1 MASASAR
8 SCLLQGTVL
17 DCPRFSTLSIL
28 LGPRRVKFDID
39 TLGVIHSPYK
49 EKFAIP
55 RQPGLVTASRARL
68 ELLPPYDQPDVLRGI
83 EQFSHLW
90 LSFVFHQTMDQGW
103 HPTVRPP
110 RLGGNER
117 VGVFATRSTFR
128 PNPLGLSVV
137 ELLGVGRERGKLWL
151 DLGAVDLL
159 DGTPVVDIK
168 PYIPYADSLPHARG
182 GFAPQAP
189 TPPLTVRFSP
199 EAEQQL
205 QPWRQAH
212 PELRQLVSEVLAQ
225 DPRPAYKQGKPDD
238 KVYGVRLFDLN
249 VRFRIREPECEVLA
263 IEPA

>member
-1 MASASAR
+1 M
-8 SCLLQGTVL
+8 
-17 DCPRFSTLSIL
+17 
-28 LGPRRVKFDID
+28 KFEID
-39 TLGVIHSPYK
+39 TLGIIRSPYK

-55 RQPGLVTASRARL
+55 RQPGLVKSARARL

-137 ELLGVGRERGKLWL
+137 ELHGVGRSRGKLWL
-151 DLGAVDLL
+151 ELGAVDLL
-159 DGTPVVDIK
+159 DGTPIVDIK
-168 PYIPYADSLPHARG
+168 PYIPYADSLPDARG
-182 GFAPQAP
+182 GFAPDAP
-189 TPPLTVRFSP
+189 TPPLCVSFTP

-205 QPWRQAH
+205 QPWLKAH

-238 KVYGVRLFDLN
+238 KVYGVRLFDCN
-249 VRFRIREPECEVLA
+249 VRFSISEPVCQVLA
-263 IEPA
+263 IEAA

>member
-1 MASASAR
+1 M
-8 SCLLQGTVL
+8 
-17 DCPRFSTLSIL
+17 
-28 LGPRRVKFDID
+28 KFEID

-55 RQPGLVTASRARL
+55 RQPGLVKSALARL

-90 LSFVFHQTMDQGW
+90 LSFVFHQTMAQGW

-151 DLGAVDLL
+151 ELGAVDLL
-159 DGTPVVDIK
+159 DGTPIVDIK
-168 PYIPYADSLPHARG
+168 PYIPYADSLPDARG
-182 GFAPQAP
+182 GFAPDAP
-189 TPPLTVRFSP
+189 APPLVVSFSSQ
-199 EAEQQL
+199 AEQQL
-205 QPWRQAH
+205 HPWLKDH
-212 PELRQLVSEVLAQ
+212 PELRLLVSEVLAQ
-225 DPRPAYKQGKPDD
+225 DPRPAYKKGKPDE
-238 KVYGVRLFDLN
+238 KEYGVRLFDLN
-249 VRFRIREPECEVLA
+249 VRFRISEPDCQVLA
-263 IEPA
+263 ITPA

>member
-1 MASASAR
+1 M
-8 SCLLQGTVL
+8 
-17 DCPRFSTLSIL
+17 
-28 LGPRRVKFDID
+28 KFEIN
-39 TLGVIHSPYK
+39 TLGIIRSPYK

-55 RQPGLVTASRARL
+55 RQPGLVKSARARL

-90 LSFVFHQTMDQGW
+90 LSFVFHQTMAQGW

-137 ELLGVGRERGKLWL
+137 ELHGVGRERGKLWL
-151 DLGAVDLL
+151 ELGAVDLL
-159 DGTPVVDIK
+159 DGTPIVDIK
-168 PYIPYADSLPHARG
+168 PYIPYADSLPDARG
-182 GFAPQAP
+182 GFAPDAP
-189 TPPLTVRFSP
+189 TPPLAVRFSA

-205 QPWRQAH
+205 QPWLKAH

-225 DPRPAYKQGKPDD
+225 DPRPAYKKGKPDE
-238 KVYGVRLFDLN
+238 KEYGVRLFDCN
-249 VRFRIREPECEVLA
+249 VRFRISEPDCMVLA